1 MRKWVIGI
9 GIAGLAVGSW
19 MGVAWPTSSGP
30 VKVGSID
37 VARII
42 ETSEKGKEVREKV
55 LQFRKDKE
63 RILSSKGEEF
73 NKLRQDFMQKSVTLS
88 DRARLDK
95 EQEIRQK
102 EVEFQALS
110 ETSRQEV
117 LMEGRKLQTL
127 MLRELSEV
135 VRKIGQQEGFTIIV
149 DRDATIYVSDAI
161 DITEK
166 VIQQYNAQ
174 AGKPSPPP
182 AEKKKK

>member
-1 MRKWVIGI
+1 MRGRVIGI
-9 GIAGLAVGSW
+9 GISALVLGAW
-19 MGVAWPTSSGP
+19 MGVAWPAAPGP

-37 VARII
+37 VARVI

-55 LQFRKDKE
+55 LQLRKDKE
-63 RILSSKGEEF
+63 RLLSTKGEDL
-73 NKLRQDFMQKSVTLS
+73 NKLRQDFLQKSVTLS

-102 EVEFQALS
+102 EMEFQALS

-135 VRKIGQQEGFTIIV
+135 VRQIGQQEGFTIIV
-149 DRDATIYVSDAI
+149 DRDATLYVSDAI
-161 DITEK
+161 DLTEK

-174 AGKPSPPP
+174 AGRPTPSG
-182 AEKKKK
+182 EKKKK